1 MAEIGSEVEELRQKL
16 KEAKKS
22 EKQVKKDKRNKER
35 EQKKTASLQKRKD
48 MQEEKLRKKED
59 RLQAQKAK
67 REAAVRF
74 HEQEAEER
82 SLRKNL
88 VMQKEDE
95 PEKQLSSAKP
105 LNNVKPEQMEE
116 LVKDLDILP
125 VTWAF
130 SYLPI
135 SQIRNGVIKTKD
147 ERYLRMIEI
156 LPINFLL
163 RSASEK
169 RNIIY
174 SFAAYLK
181 IAPPNLQF
189 KVLSKKADIKDYIE
203 KIRKEAEQEPDERC
217 RILQEDYAKLLTQLG
232 TREAITRRFFLIFE
246 YPLSGTKSVNE
257 RDMFLYLQSA
267 VQTAKKYLAMCG
279 NVVLEHK
286 NETRFCVEVLYQLLN
301 RDTSL
306 KESLDERIKKVR
318 NHYILENGKESVA
331 KIPVTE
337 LVAPDTINFKS
348 YKYVILDGV
357 YHAYLYIPS
366 GRYRSRVPAGW
377 LSLLINAGEGID
389 IDLFFFC
396 QDKNRSMER
405 IGRRIRLNRSK
416 IKDTFDSNSDFDSL
430 SESIQAGYY
439 LKRGLSGSEEFYYMS
454 TLITVTGHSAREVEW
469 RSKEMMKL
477 LNSQDIGICKCLF
490 GEEQGFLSSLPLLCL
505 DKKIYE
511 RSKRNVLTSGAAAC
525 YPFTAYEM
533 SDKDGILMGVNKAN
547 SSLVLVDIFNTSVY
561 KNANMVIFGTSGSG
575 KTFTMQL
582 MALRMRRKNIQ
593 VFIIAPDKG
602 HEFARACN
610 NIGGTFIQISPA
622 SSNCINVME
631 IRQSDKATSELLDGY
646 VSERSELAVKIQS
659 LHIFFSLLVPDMTH
673 EEKQLLDEAMVICY
687 QEKGITHDNQS
698 LFDPMCPGCYREMPI
713 LGDLQ
718 EVLLRKE
725 ECKRLANILNR
736 LVNGSAA
743 SFNQQTNVDLNN
755 KYVVLDI
762 SELSGDLLIGM
773 FVALDYVWS
782 RTKEDRTRE
791 KAIFIDEAWK
801 LLSSNELAA
810 DYIQEIYKTIRAY
823 GGAAISASQ
832 DLVDYYNLNGG
843 KIGRG
848 ILSNAKTKII
858 LNLEVAE
865 AELIQKEL
873 DLSEAETNSII
884 HFERGCGLISTNS
897 NNLVVEFKAS
907 QLEKDLITTDR
918 RDLQKL
924 KSRIQKYGESAYGNT
939 E

>member
-1 MAEIGSEVEELRQKL
+1 M
-16 KEAKKS
+16 
-22 EKQVKKDKRNKER
+22 KKDKRNKER

-301 RDTSL
+301 RDPSL

-396 QDKNRSMER
+396 QDKNKSMER